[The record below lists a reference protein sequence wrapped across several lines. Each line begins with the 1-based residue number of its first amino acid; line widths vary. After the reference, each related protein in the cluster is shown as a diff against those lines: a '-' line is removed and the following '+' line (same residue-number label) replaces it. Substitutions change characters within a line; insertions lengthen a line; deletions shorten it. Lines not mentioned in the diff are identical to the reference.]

1 MALKRNPNGG
11 FTIKNDKQLKEA
23 LAQRTEIQAV
33 LEDDA
38 YLEMMKE
45 VTELSR
51 AAAEYM
57 TRRDIEEIPFVSDKR
72 KFRAVAVQR
81 YNSMWIGDDDDVP
94 ADPGIEPVR
103 SLRSVLSNDQW
114 AMVTKR
120 TVDEA
125 KLDEAV
131 RSGKIKEEEIRQ
143 CLYEKPQTPYVRVY
157 ENR

>member
-1 MALKRNPNGG
+1 MALKRNPDGG

-23 LAQRTEIQAV
+23 LSQRTEIQSI

-38 YLEMMKE
+38 YMEMMKE

-57 TRRDIEEIPFVSDKR
+57 TRKGIEEIPFPVGKQ

-81 YNSMWIGDDDDVP
+81 YNSMWIGEEDEIP
-94 ADPGIEPVR
+94 LDPGIEPVR
-103 SLRSVLSNDQW
+103 ALRSVLTNDQW

-157 ENR
+157 SQS